1 MCKYIDTHAHYNAR
15 QFKNDEAKI
24 ISKVSNWTKLII
36 NCGTNTKEINETLD
50 LVKKYENIYGVI
62 GFFPVDTIELE
73 TNENNSSKV
82 SL

>member
-36 NCGTNTKEINETLD
+36 NCGTNTKENNETLN
-50 LVKKYENIYGVI
+50 LIKK
-62 GFFPVDTIELE
+62 
-73 TNENNSSKV
+73 
-82 SL
+82 